1 MPRAVLG
8 YQRKYKTYR
17 EVGEDY
23 NAEFLIML
31 NTWEA
36 PMDFSAAPRKNP
48 QPVDILGFLGGQRL
62 SAAAAIEN
70 MTPGNQPKHATLHVS
85 RAEAA
90 ELFDVSE
97 RAVADAR

>member
-1 MPRAVLG
+1 MG
-8 YQRKYKTYR
+8 R
-17 EVGEDY
+17 ENGEDY
-23 NAEFLIML
+23 NAEFLVML
-31 NTWEA
+31 NTLEA
-36 PMDFSAAPRKNP
+36 AMVFPRRRGKIRNLLISP
-48 QPVDILGFLGGQRL
+48 GFLGGQRL